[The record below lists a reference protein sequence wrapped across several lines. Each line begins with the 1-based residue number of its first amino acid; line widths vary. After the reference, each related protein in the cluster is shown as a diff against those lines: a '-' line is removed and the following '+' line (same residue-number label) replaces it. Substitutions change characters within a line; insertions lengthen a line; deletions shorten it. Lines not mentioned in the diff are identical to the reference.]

1 MTRSQQPDDWKQQ
14 LLAAADDFDV
24 KDQVLQ
30 KIKERKNISEG
41 KQMKKR
47 LGLLVAAILV
57 FGGTSAY
64 AAIKVYELKN
74 EKGEAVVK
82 VQQTTTLQ
90 EKSSAESIK
99 TFEDARNSLKQGE
112 GAAIYMPG
120 PNNPKKRV
128 SFTYVPVE
136 HLTTEPLQKEVG
148 SFYEVPTELAGGYKF
163 VKGHVNYP
171 FAYSQPELFE
181 EMYKEAEN
189 EKKQIVVRKVSPKP
203 NFDRVYT
210 LYKGSEGAEPD
221 GDVYIAIT
229 NFEGMKWMEEEVG
242 EDGIVEKVKVQKYEG
257 MYVAEKLLDGKEQ
270 KKVQVYQEDKNR
282 LIEVVAL
289 NPALTKKDLLMIAEN
304 LK

>member
-64 AAIKVYELKN
+64 AAMKVYELKN

-82 VQQTTTLQ
+82 VQQTAPQ
-90 EKSSAESIK
+90 PQSSSETMK
-99 TFEDARNSLKQGE
+99 TFEDARNSLKPGE

-120 PNNPKKRV
+120 PDNPDKRV
-128 SFTYVPVE
+128 SFTYIPVE
-136 HLTTEPLQKEVG
+136 HLTTPPLQKEVG
-148 SFYEVPTELAGGYKF
+148 SFYEVPAELAGGYKF
-163 VKGHVNYP
+163 VKGHVEYP
-171 FAYSQPELFE
+171 FDYSQPELFE
-181 EMYKEAEN
+181 EMYTEAEKD
-189 EKKQIVVRKVSPKP
+189 KKQIVMRKVSPKP
-203 NFDRVYT
+203 TINRVFT
-210 LYKGSEGAEPD
+210 LYKGSEGAEKD
-221 GDVYIAIT
+221 GDVYIAVT
-229 NFEGMKWMEEEVG
+229 NFEGLKWIEEEAG
-242 EDGIVEKVKVQKYEG
+242 QDAIVEKVKVQKYEG
-257 MYVAEKLLDGKEQ
+257 MYVAQKLLDGKEQ

-282 LIEVVAL
+282 LIEVVAM
-289 NPALTKKDLLMIAEN
+289 NPVLTKKELLAIAEN

>member
-24 KDQVLQ
+24 KNQVLQ
-30 KIKERKNISEG
+30 KIRERKNMSEG

-64 AAIKVYELKN
+64 AAMKVYELKN

-82 VQQTTTLQ
+82 VQQTEMPQ
-90 EKSSAESIK
+90 PQSSAEIK
-99 TFEDARNSLKQGE
+99 TFEDARNSLKPGE

-120 PNNPKKRV
+120 PDNPDKLV
-128 SFTYVPVE
+128 SFTYNPVIHE
-136 HLTTEPLQKEVG
+136 STPPLQKEVG
-148 SFYEVPTELAGGYKF
+148 SFYEVPNELTGGYKF
-163 VKGHVNYP
+163 VKGHVNYT
-171 FAYSQPELFE
+171 FDYSQPELFE
-181 EMYKEAEN
+181 EMYKEAEK

-210 LYKGSEGAEPD
+210 LYKGSEGAETE

-229 NFEGMKWMEEEVG
+229 NFEGMKWIEEDAG
-242 EDGIVEKVKVQKYEG
+242 QDGIVEKVKVQKYEG
-257 MYVAEKLLDGKEQ
+257 MYVAKKLLDGKEE

-282 LIEVVAL
+282 LIEVVAM
-289 NPALTKKDLLMIAEN
+289 NPALTKKDLLMITEN

>member
-14 LLAAADDFDV
+14 LTAAADDFDV

-30 KIKERKNISEG
+30 KIKERKNMSEG

-47 LGLLVAAILV
+47 LGLLVVAILV

-64 AAIKVYELKN
+64 AAMKVYELKN

-82 VQQTTTLQ
+82 VQQTTTPQ
-90 EKSSAESIK
+90 PQSSQESIK
-99 TFEDARNSLKQGE
+99 NFEDARNSLKPGE

-120 PNNPKKRV
+120 PDNPKKRV
-128 SFTYVPVE
+128 SFTYVPVIHE
-136 HLTTEPLQKEVG
+136 STPPLQKEVG
-148 SFYEVPTELAGGYKF
+148 GFYEVPAELVGGYKF
-163 VKGHVNYP
+163 VNGHVNYP
-171 FAYSQPELFE
+171 FNYSQPELFE
-181 EMYKEAEN
+181 EMHKEAEN

-210 LYKGSEGAEPD
+210 LYKGSEGAETE

-229 NFEGMKWMEEEVG
+229 NLEGMKWIEEEAG

-257 MYVAEKLLDGKEQ
+257 MYVARKLLDGKEE

-289 NPALTKKDLLMIAEN
+289 NPALTKKDLLMIAEK